1 MMYDPTSHDTI
12 ESETS
17 GTEGPSGA
25 SVSSRFPSRPFR
37 PARLNGPSSPRT
49 PARDGGSGVVLLV
62 EDVVTHAAFVRGLL
76 AETGWQVVHVDT
88 LAAALARLGIG
99 GIDAVLLDL
108 RLPDSDGIE
117 TLQAV
122 CRVAPQLPIVVLTA
136 LQDRGLDAEAL
147 RLGAEDFLDKSDLER
162 RILVRTLRH
171 AHERKRA
178 RGALRESERRF
189 RSLFDN
195 ALDAMVIGDDEGRCL
210 DANPAACKM
219 LRLTREELL
228 QRTLLDVT
236 PPERREATSAAW
248 AQFLAR
254 GEAQGTLTLVRG
266 DATRVQ
272 VEFTS
277 RAHFVAGQHL
287 SILRDVTERLRL
299 EERLRESQKLEAT
312 GRLAGGVAH
321 DFNNLL
327 TVIAGYADILLRG
340 LPEADSRRRKLTEI
354 RVAADRAARLTAQLL
369 AFGRRQVLRPEVLDL
384 GGVVM
389 GLGPML
395 QRVLS
400 EDVRLKTVVYPGTA
414 PIQADRN
421 QVEQVLITLAANAR
435 DAMPQGG
442 ELVVEVRDGEP
453 SESEGA
459 PAAPHV
465 VLSVQDTGNG
475 MDAETLAHV
484 FEPFFTTKGRGQN
497 TGLGLAT
504 VYGIVEQSGGSIA
517 VASAPGQGSTF
528 TVRLPRAEA
537 PAAAARPAPAA
548 AAPEGARV
556 LLVEDESALR
566 AMVRDMLESIGC
578 HVTEASSGTEALRV
592 AAGLEGEIDLLL
604 TDVIM
609 PGLSGRDVAE
619 RLAGRVKHVLFM
631 SGYTDDDVL
640 RRGVETAGAGF
651 LQKPFSADELL
662 ARVRKVLANG

>member
-1 MMYDPTSHDTI
+1 MMPDSTSL
-12 ESETS
+12 S
-17 GTEGPSGA
+17 
-25 SVSSRFPSRPFR
+25 SSRPPRPFR
-37 PARLNGPSSPRT
+37 PARQNGPSSPRT

-62 EDVVTHAAFVRGLL
+62 EDIASHAAFVRGLL

-108 RLPDSDGIE
+108 RLPDSDGLE

-122 CRVAPQLPIVVLTA
+122 CQVAAQLPIVVLTA

-178 RGALRESERRF
+178 RWALRESERRF
-189 RSLFDN
+189 QSLFDN
-195 ALDAMVIGDDEGRCL
+195 AMDAMVIGDDEGRCL
-210 DANPAACKM
+210 DANPAACRL
-219 LRLTREELL
+219 LRLTRVEVL
-228 QRTLLDVT
+228 QRTFMDVT
-236 PPERREATSAAW
+236 PPEHHEGASAGW
-248 AQFLAR
+248 ARFLAR
-254 GEAQGTLTLVRG
+254 GEAQGNVTLVRG
-266 DATRVQ
+266 DATRVE

-287 SILRDVTERLRL
+287 SILRDVTERRRL
-299 EERLRESQKLEAT
+299 EESLRESQKLEAT

-327 TVIAGYADILLRG
+327 TVIVGYADILLRG
-340 LPEADSRRRKLTEI
+340 LPEPDPRRRKVTEI
-354 RVAADRAARLTAQLL
+354 RVAADRAAKLTAQLL

-384 GGVVM
+384 GAAVVA
-389 GLGPML
+389 LGPML

-414 PIQADRN
+414 PIKADRH
-421 QVEQVLITLAANAR
+421 QIEQILVTLAANAR

-442 ELVVEVRDGEP
+442 ELVIEVRDAEP

-459 PAAPHV
+459 PATPHV
-465 VLSVQDTGNG
+465 VLAVTDTGAG
-475 MDAETLAHV
+475 MDPETLRHV
-484 FEPFFTTKGRGQN
+484 FEPFFTTKGHGQG

-504 VYGIVEQSGGSIA
+504 VYGIVEQSGGHIS
-517 VASAPGQGSTF
+517 VASAPDQGSTF
-528 TVRLPRAEA
+528 TVRLPRAET
-537 PAAAARPAPAA
+537 PAPVATPVPA
-548 AAPEGARV
+548 TAAPEAARV
-556 LLVEDESALR
+556 LLVEDEGALR

-578 HVTEASSGTEALRV
+578 QVTEAASGTEALRV

-619 RLAGRVKHVLFM
+619 RLTGRVRHVLFM
-631 SGYTDDDVL
+631 SGYTDDDLL
-640 RRGVETAGAGF
+640 RRGVATAGAGF